1 MKKSHIRVRPETYA
15 EDNSVHVN
23 TVYGWMRDGVIPHL
37 KINRLILI
45 GWHFKRVE
53 KKDAPRFLSCV
64 PPPVFRIRRE
74 SEQ

>member
-1 MKKSHIRVRPETYA
+1 MKKSDIRVRPETYA

-45 GWHFKRVE
+45 DVEEADEALQRFKRE
-53 KKDAPRFLSCV
+53 SRSAK
-64 PPPVFRIRRE
+64 PVAV
-74 SEQ
+74 